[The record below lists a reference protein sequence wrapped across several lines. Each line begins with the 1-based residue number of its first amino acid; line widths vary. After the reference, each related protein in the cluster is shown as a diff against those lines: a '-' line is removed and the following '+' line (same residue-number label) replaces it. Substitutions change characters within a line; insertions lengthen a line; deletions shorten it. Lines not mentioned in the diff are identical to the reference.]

1 MASAGDSFTSLD
13 ARAVEIG
20 ATIPD
25 GALAVSVYDYLSG
38 FHWQHNGGRWF
49 HAASTIK
56 LAILAAVFD
65 AIDAGR
71 FTANSRVHVRNRF
84 ISVVEGRPFRV
95 HPGRDADGAVYGALG
110 RTMRIGDLAH
120 HMIATSSNLATNLL
134 LDVVGL
140 EPARQTLARRGLE
153 GIDLQ
158 RGVEDERA
166 FEAGCNNRVTADGV
180 VRLLQAIRD
189 ANGFSA
195 ASSSAMLDMLFD
207 QQFSGGIAPGL
218 PDAVRAIARV
228 AHKTGDIS
236 TVSHDAGLV
245 FLHGRPPYVVAI
257 LTESSGEAADRTA
270 ALTAV
275 SRAAY
280 DAVAAEGETACR

>member
-1 MASAGDSFTSLD
+1 MLNGGEHPTSLD
-13 ARAVEIG
+13 ARFVEIG
-20 ATIPD
+20 ASLSA
-25 GALAVSVYDYLSG
+25 GAIGVSVYDYLSG
-38 FHWQHNGGRWF
+38 FRWHHNGARWF

-71 FTANSRVHVRNRF
+71 FTAGSRVHVRNRF
-84 ISVVEGRPFRV
+84 VSVVGGHPFRV
-95 HPGRDADGAVYGALG
+95 QPGRDADSAVYGALG
-110 RTMRIGDLAH
+110 RTMRIGELAH

-134 LDVVGL
+134 LDVVGVA
-140 EPARQTLARRGLE
+140 EARQALTRRGLG

-180 VRLLQAIRD
+180 LQLLQAIRD
-189 ANGFSA
+189 ASGFSA
-195 ASSSAMLDMLFD
+195 AASSAMLEMLFD
-207 QQFSGGIAPGL
+207 QQFSGGIGPGL
-218 PDAVRAIARV
+218 PEGVRAVARV

-245 FLHGRPPYVVAI
+245 FLPGRPPYVIVI
-257 LTESSGEAADRTA
+257 LTEGGGAAADRTA
-270 ALTAV
+270 AMTSI
-275 SRAAY
+275 SRAVY
-280 DAVAAEGETACR
+280 DAIAAEGETACR